1 MKRALPRHS
10 RIALGFLGLCFF
22 ATGLT
27 ACEEI
32 EMLSTA
38 SSGSTSADKASSS
51 GNSAA
56 GGGVADFDAIERAR
70 PVKIDQTKYTMI
82 VPVEGDDFKF
92 ELFTSPFQA
101 EEAGYCVSSGY
112 GSVTKVMQASDP
124 RTRNSYFF
132 IECEKSDP
140 SLIGLKDRIN
150 ALVEQQTDFDRQSSQ
165 DRTAAQAAAD
175 EAAAYPDPYADCP
188 IGQGGYPVVTDD
200 CGPN

>member
-1 MKRALPRHS
+1 
-10 RIALGFLGLCFF
+10 
-22 ATGLT
+22 
-27 ACEEI
+27 
-32 EMLSTA
+32 
-38 SSGSTSADKASSS
+38 
-51 GNSAA
+51 
-56 GGGVADFDAIERAR
+56 
-70 PVKIDQTKYTMI
+70 
-82 VPVEGDDFKF
+82 
-92 ELFTSPFQA
+92 
-101 EEAGYCVSSGY
+101 
-112 GSVTKVMQASDP
+112 MQASDP

-150 ALVEQQTDFDRQSSQ
+150 ALVEQQADFDRQSSQ